1 MNIFRNML
9 YMARRFKTATVLN
22 FIGLTVA
29 LTAFYLLMTQVVY
42 NHSYNHGLA
51 GCKRLYRLETRS
63 MWDDHEWSANI
74 NRLFADCVAGMP
86 QVENVG
92 LCKDKGMY
100 GFMKN
105 GEVMIMPW
113 SHCTDN
119 YLVAM
124 GGNLVSGKLSWTE
137 DERKGAIM
145 PKSLAMTFFGEADVA
160 GRMIATQ
167 NGDSVTVRGVFDDF
181 PENSL
186 AKNCIYFNIGKENM
200 DAPACV
206 SNYNYQCYVRLKQ
219 GVDTIGL
226 DKTISNTCYQAYKQ
240 LCIDNGEGDNF
251 ERAEAEGQ
259 ISIQLRLHP
268 ITETYFSNIDPAN
281 DRGNRTVDIILR
293 LACLLFIIIA
303 VINLLNFTL
312 AKAPM
317 RVKGINTRRVLGS
330 DVTIL
335 RLSLV
340 GEEIVF
346 SLLAFIVA
354 MGVAYLLSEWPLMA
368 EMTTGSIALND
379 HIVLILITL
388 IIAIVIGIVASVY
401 PAMFVTSFQPALA
414 IKGSFGLTPKGRK
427 LRTSLITLQLI
438 VSCIMVVYLGIL
450 LLQSRFIFHSDYGFE
465 KDEVLYAEVWDIRD
479 MNKQD
484 ALRSELLRLTGVE
497 EVGYSQFAIGTQ
509 DSYMGWGRG
518 DGEHQVMFT
527 CLPCDWRYLRTLG
540 IKIEEG
546 RDFNEH
552 DQDVYII
559 NRHMKDAC
567 DWMEID
573 KPILKDDGTLVGVC
587 GNVRYAS
594 VRTDRYQTNMAF
606 HIFSDEQV
614 KDWHPLG
621 MVNVRVG
628 KNIDKVQMKQQMKA
642 VIDRLGNGSEHEVFF
657 LDQKLEQT
665 YEDEFR
671 FIRQVVLFSIVCLV
685 ITLIGLFCLTL
696 FETEYRRKE
705 IGIRKVFG
713 SSTGEILTMLCR
725 SYVWLLVG
733 SFIVAAPLAWY
744 IGNQWLQSFAERT
757 PIYWW
762 LFPLALLVIALVT
775 LLTVVIQ
782 SWRTANEN
790 PVNSI
795 KNE

>member
-1 MNIFRNML
+1 
-9 YMARRFKTATVLN
+9 
-22 FIGLTVA
+22 
-29 LTAFYLLMTQVVY
+29 
-42 NHSYNHGLA
+42 
-51 GCKRLYRLETRS
+51 
-63 MWDDHEWSANI
+63 
-74 NRLFADCVAGMP
+74 
-86 QVENVG
+86 
-92 LCKDKGMY
+92 
-100 GFMKN
+100 
-105 GEVMIMPW
+105 
-113 SHCTDN
+113 
-119 YLVAM
+119 
-124 GGNLVSGKLSWTE
+124 
-137 DERKGAIM
+137 
-145 PKSLAMTFFGEADVA
+145 
-160 GRMIATQ
+160 
-167 NGDSVTVRGVFDDF
+167 
-181 PENSL
+181 
-186 AKNCIYFNIGKENM
+186 
-200 DAPACV
+200 
-206 SNYNYQCYVRLKQ
+206 
-219 GVDTIGL
+219 
-226 DKTISNTCYQAYKQ
+226 
-240 LCIDNGEGDNF
+240 
-251 ERAEAEGQ
+251 
-259 ISIQLRLHP
+259 
-268 ITETYFSNIDPAN
+268 
-281 DRGNRTVDIILR
+281 
-293 LACLLFIIIA
+293 
-303 VINLLNFTL
+303 
-312 AKAPM
+312 
-317 RVKGINTRRVLGS
+317 
-330 DVTIL
+330 
-335 RLSLV
+335 
-340 GEEIVF
+340 
-346 SLLAFIVA
+346 
-354 MGVAYLLSEWPLMA
+354 MA

-379 HIVLILITL
+379 HIGLILITL

-573 KPILKDDGTLVGVC
+573 KPILKDNGTLVGVC

-762 LFPLALLVIALVT
+762 LFPVALLAVATVTLVT
-775 LLTVVIQ
+775 IIIQ
-782 SWRTANEN
+782 SWRAATEN